1 MKQPMVGWIFFAA
14 VIMIITGVLDLVEGL
29 IAVFRDHYY
38 VLAPDQIIVFD
49 TTAWG
54 WIMIVWGVFL
64 ILGGMALTRG
74 ATWARMVAI
83 FLAALTV
90 VGQLGWLGASSY
102 PVWSLVI
109 VGLNVIVLYALT
121 ARWEGFAEQVG

>member
-29 IAVFRDHYY
+29 IAVFRDKYY

-64 ILGGMALTRG
+64 ILGGVALTRA

-83 FLAALTV
+83 FLAALNV

-121 ARWEGFAEQVG
+121 ARWEGFPEQVR

>member
-1 MKQPMVGWIFFAA
+1 
-14 VIMIITGVLDLVEGL
+14 
-29 IAVFRDHYY
+29 
-38 VLAPDQIIVFD
+38 VFD

-54 WIMIVWGVFL
+54 WVMIVWGVFL

-83 FLAALTV
+83 FLAALNV
-90 VGQLGWLGASSY
+90 VGQIGWLGASSY

-121 ARWEGFAEQVG
+121 ARWEGFPEQVR